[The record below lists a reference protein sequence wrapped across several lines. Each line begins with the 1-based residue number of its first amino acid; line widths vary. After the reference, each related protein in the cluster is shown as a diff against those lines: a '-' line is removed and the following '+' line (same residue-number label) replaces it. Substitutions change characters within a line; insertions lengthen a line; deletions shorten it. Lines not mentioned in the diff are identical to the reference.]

1 MNFPDSLPCCHFH
14 MGKAYPRNNVSEL
27 KLSGTKEKKNK
38 ISIKHNLMANDRGH
52 YDFCVAC

>member
-27 KLSGTKEKKNK
+27 KLSGTKENENINGIVKSPEAPQNK
-38 ISIKHNLMANDRGH
+38 
-52 YDFCVAC
+52 

>member
-27 KLSGTKEKKNK
+27 KLSGTKEKK
-38 ISIKHNLMANDRGH
+38 IKFQLNTI
-52 YDFCVAC
+52 